1 MATLQNFREGL
12 HETWDSIVEGWQ
24 KLSRK
29 ASGAITRFQAG
40 KNDSPEKKQELATQS
55 SGWGVMA
62 SEVFDDGDKLVVKL
76 EAPGMDKEDFD
87 IQVVENHLIVRGE
100 KRFERERTEG
110 SYRVSECAYGQFS
123 RAIPLQQEVDVTK
136 ADANYKKGVLR
147 IELPKVHKERRKI
160 INVKVS

>member
-1 MATLQNFREGL
+1 MTVLQDFREGL

-24 KLSRK
+24 KLFRK
-29 ASGAITRFQAG
+29 ASGAMTRFQAG
-40 KNDSPEKKQELATQS
+40 KNDTPEKKQELAVRS

-87 IQVVENHLIVRGE
+87 IQVVENHLVVRGE
-100 KRFERERTEG
+100 KHFEQERTEG
-110 SYRVSECAYGQFS
+110 SYRISECAYGQFS

-136 ADANYKKGVLR
+136 TDASYKKGVLR
-147 IELPKVHKERRKI
+147 IELPKVYKEKRKVI
-160 INVKVS
+160 SVKVQ

>member
-1 MATLQNFREGL
+1 
-12 HETWDSIVEGWQ
+12 
-24 KLSRK
+24 
-29 ASGAITRFQAG
+29 
-40 KNDSPEKKQELATQS
+40 
-55 SGWGVMA
+55 MA